1 MKITIFN
8 ETWFTVVVGLLYFFL
23 GFIGFISNFTTF
35 LMICFKRVYRLSAYT
50 IMANVA
56 LADSIIMLLIGSGCG
71 IYILYLDRKNI
82 GLYIPINSSLQAT
95 TEKYLLSYN
104 LNKLNTILCF
114 LLISAWISGILSYAF
129 LGMNRCVAIRY
140 YGTKAKFFNRV
151 SIAIISSIL
160 TWLIGIITAYF
171 GTFPEPLIGLRS
183 ELWSITF
190 KDNINNKR
198 SKFFFYII
206 VFLNIISLL
215 TQWICSI
222 LVLLKIRL
230 VKQKINKNKLNQSS
244 ANRFKKQARLTFQF
258 FYPSL
263 LCTISSILFLSKPFL
278 YGIFSN
284 WHLIILHLIWII
296 NHLCNPFI
304 YSYFNERMRFSYREI
319 YHCSYIQYLIQK
331 RKRFTTMGWT
341 GRSNRYVGKSTRNS
355 IKSCRSTRDGNFVRN
370 SLQMQSRDF
379 EQLCEFMMR
388 VNPLYDSSEGWQ
400 ECSDEE
406 NSIDEKEI
414 KNCKKKK
421 KKSELTK
428 KDDFKELQNTG
439 VENRSIVLH
448 LGRDTVEQWVRFAK
462 KADIFK

>member
-1 MKITIFN
+1 
-8 ETWFTVVVGLLYFFL
+8 
-23 GFIGFISNFTTF
+23 
-35 LMICFKRVYRLSAYT
+35 MICFKRVYRLSAYT

-56 LADSIIMLLIGSGCG
+56 LADSVIMLLIGGVCG
-71 IYILYLDRKNI
+71 VSFIYLDRKHI
-82 GLYIPINSSLQAT
+82 GVNSSINSSFQST
-95 TEKYLLSYN
+95 TEMYLLSFN
-104 LNKLNTILCF
+104 INELNTILCF
-114 LLISAWISGILSYAF
+114 LLISAWISGILSYAI

-160 TWLIGIITAYF
+160 AWLIGIITAYF
-171 GTFPEPLIGLRS
+171 GTFPEPLIGLRP

-190 KDNINNKR
+190 TGNGNDRR
-198 SKFFFYII
+198 SKLFFYII
-206 VFLNIISLL
+206 AVLNILSLC
-215 TQWICSI
+215 TQWICSV

-230 VKQKINKNKLNQSS
+230 VKEKINKNKLNQSS

-278 YGIFSN
+278 FGIFSN
-284 WHLIILHLIWII
+284 WHLIILHFIWIC

-304 YSYFNERMRFSYREI
+304 YSYFNERMRFTYREI
-319 YHCSYIQYLIQK
+319 YRCSYIQYLLQK
-331 RKRFTTMGWT
+331 RKRLTNMGWT
-341 GRSNRYVGKSTRNS
+341 GRSQRYIGKSTRNS
-355 IKSCRSTRDGNFVRN
+355 VKSCRSTRDGNFVRN

-406 NSIDEKEI
+406 ESLNEAPMSRYRRNS
-414 KNCKKKK
+414 KNN
-421 KKSELTK
+421 EQNK
-428 KDDFKELQNTG
+428 KDCFKEHSITG
-439 VENRSIVLH
+439 TESRSVVLH

-462 KADIFK
+462 KASI

>member
-1 MKITIFN
+1 MDIKINI
-8 ETWFTVVVGLLYFFL
+8 EPWITVVIGLLYLIF
-23 GFIGFISNFTTF
+23 GFIGFVSNFTTF

-50 IMANVA
+50 IMANIA
-56 LADSIIMLLIGSGCG
+56 LADSVIMLLIGGGCG
-71 IYILYLDRKNI
+71 FYILYLDRKNI
-82 GLYIPINSSLQAT
+82 GLNKPSNSSMQAT
-95 TEKYLLSYN
+95 NEIYLLSYN
-104 LNKLNTILCF
+104 LNKLNTIICF
-114 LLISAWISGILSYAF
+114 LLISAWISGILSYAI

-160 TWLIGIITAYF
+160 AWLIGTITAYF
-171 GTFPEPLIGLRS
+171 GTFPEPIIGLRS

-190 KDNINNKR
+190 KENVNNKR
-198 SKFFFYII
+198 SKLYFYII
-206 VFLNIISLL
+206 AFLNIISLSI
-215 TQWICSI
+215 QWICSI
-222 LVLLKIRL
+222 LVLLRIRV
-230 VKQKINKNKLNQSS
+230 VKEKINKNKLNQSS

-278 YGIFSN
+278 FGIFSN
-284 WHLIILHLIWII
+284 WHLIILHLIWIF

-304 YSYFNERMRFSYREI
+304 YSYFNERMRFTYREI
-319 YHCSYIQYLIQK
+319 YHCSYIQYLVQK
-331 RKRFTTMGWT
+331 RRRFSTMGWT
-341 GRSNRYVGKSTRNS
+341 RRSHRYIGKSARNS
-355 IKSCRSTRDGNFVRN
+355 VKSCRSTRDGNFVRN

-406 NSIDEKEI
+406 ESFNKRPII
-414 KNCKKKK
+414 KCTKKKK
-421 KKSELTK
+421 NKNDICKKE
-428 KDDFKELQNTG
+428 DQKELSNTG
-439 VENRSIVLH
+439 IESRSVVLH

-462 KADIFK
+462 KASI